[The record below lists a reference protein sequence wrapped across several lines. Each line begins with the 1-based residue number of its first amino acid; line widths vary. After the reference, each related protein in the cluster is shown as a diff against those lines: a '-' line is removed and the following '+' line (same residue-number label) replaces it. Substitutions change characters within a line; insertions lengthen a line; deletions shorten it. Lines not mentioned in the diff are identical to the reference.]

1 MLQRDFDSPL
11 HGHDKK
17 RKQTKMPIGKKTLIM
32 LRTFDLHEN
41 KNIKYDFF
49 GRSGYINRD
58 SNRKRQTSNHILR
71 STVSCSM
78 LGQSVH

>member
-17 RKQTKMPIGKKTLIM
+17 RKQTKMPIGKKTLII

-49 GRSGYINRD
+49 GRSG
-58 SNRKRQTSNHILR
+58 
-71 STVSCSM
+71 
-78 LGQSVH
+78 